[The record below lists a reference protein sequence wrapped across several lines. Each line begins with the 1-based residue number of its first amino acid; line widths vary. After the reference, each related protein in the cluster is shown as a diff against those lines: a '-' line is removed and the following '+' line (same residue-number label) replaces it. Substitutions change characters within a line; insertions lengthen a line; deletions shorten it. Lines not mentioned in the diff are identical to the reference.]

1 MRLRSLLRRRQEDDE
16 TTEELRF
23 HLEMEAAKNRRAGMD
38 PLEARRQARV
48 RLGGVDGIREAVRD
62 ARGGRPL
69 EDLVR
74 DLGYALRSAR
84 RNPGFTLVAVLT
96 LTLGIGANTA
106 VFTVVDNFLFRPPPF
121 EHVERLMSIRDV
133 NPAQGWTVED
143 NVAGSPGN
151 FLDWRAQ
158 SRSFDHLIAWRNWF
172 YSVAGPEG
180 RNPIPEQIRGVRIS
194 PSFFTMLGVQAVLG
208 RTFVPEEEQP
218 GRERVVIL
226 TDGLWRRRYGGDPG
240 IVGETLLIDGQPF
253 TVIGVGRIPDFPEQ
267 CSV

>member
-1 MRLRSLLRRRQEDDE
+1 MNKRRLAADLLARLRSLLRRRQEDDE
-16 TTEELRF
+16 TAEELRF
-23 HLEMEAAKNRRAGMD
+23 HLEMEAEKNVRAGMD
-38 PLEARRQARV
+38 PRQARRQARV

-121 EHVERLMSIRDV
+121 EHVDRLMSIRDV

-158 SRSFDHLIAWRNWF
+158 SRSFDHLIALAQLVLLRRGTG
-172 YSVAGPEG
+172 GPQPHP
-180 RNPIPEQIRGVRIS
+180 R
-194 PSFFTMLGVQAVLG
+194 AD
-208 RTFVPEEEQP
+208 P
-218 GRERVVIL
+218 GRPDLAVVL
-226 TDGLWRRRYGGDPG
+226 HDAGRAGGPWPHLRAGGGTARKRAGRHPDRWVVAATLRRRPG
-240 IVGETLLIDGQPF
+240 H
-253 TVIGVGRIPDFPEQ
+253 RR
-267 CSV
+267 